1 MQGMPQKFDQAMVDK
16 IEGTP
21 LAPMGVAMQEE
32 DVHRPIFRD
41 IDHPPE
47 TNRGG
52 LQLGSAQITSDNVRY
67 GASEKCP
74 KCQVMRIFPASTG
87 SLQGVQDKT

>member
-1 MQGMPQKFDQAMVDK
+1 MQGMPQKLDQAMVDK

-21 LAPMGVAMQEE
+21 LAPVGVAMQDE

-41 IDHPPE
+41 IDYPPE

-52 LQLGSAQITSDNVRY
+52 LQLGSAQITSDIVARN

-74 KCQVMRIFPASTG
+74 KCQAMRR
-87 SLQGVQDKT
+87 